1 MATLDTE
8 CGWVAGDPAR
18 VLLAAGLP
26 LGAYSID
33 QVTVCMN
40 ELCIIA
46 PTQVT
51 EVRDLLDDWDEAQA
65 AIKETN
71 VSQDGRVLVKA
82 DVLEWEVVD
91 AGINSPQAEV
101 MRIRDLLYLYFGYCP
116 MFVKVNVSSGSG
128 VSSLIRS

>member
-1 MATLDTE
+1 MATLDTS

-26 LGAYSID
+26 LGTYSVD
-33 QVTVCMN
+33 QMTVCMN
-40 ELCIIA
+40 ELCTIA
-46 PTQVT
+46 STQVT
-51 EVRDLLDDWDEAQA
+51 EVRNLLDDWDDAQA

-91 AGINSPQAEV
+91 AGLNSPQAEV
-101 MRIRDLLYLYFGYCP
+101 SRIRDLLYLYFGYCP
-116 MFVKVNVSSGSG
+116 MFTNGNMGHGGYSA
-128 VSSLIRS
+128 LIRS

>member
-1 MATLDTE
+1 MATLNTS

-26 LGAYSID
+26 LGTYSVD

-40 ELCIIA
+40 ELCTIA

-51 EVRDLLDDWDEAQA
+51 EVRGLLDDWDAAQA

-71 VSQDGRVLVKA
+71 VSQDGRVLIKA
-82 DVLEWEVVD
+82 DVLEWQVVD

-116 MFVKVNVSSGSG
+116 MFVNGNVGGGG